1 MVQYGT
7 YDYSDT
13 EVLPLTEYLK
23 NCARQKKAVHYD
35 DAYNVVR
42 QCGMYHGPHD
52 QRLLHLLGL
61 ISETEVVAGRH
72 ACLQ

>member
-13 EVLPLTEYLK
+13 EVLTLTEYLK

-35 DAYNVVR
+35 DACNVVR

>member
-1 MVQYGT
+1 
-7 YDYSDT
+7 
-13 EVLPLTEYLK
+13 
-23 NCARQKKAVHYD
+23 
-35 DAYNVVR
+35 
-42 QCGMYHGPHD
+42 MYHGPHD